1 VRSAGTLDINGYP
14 AAHDYAFILDGGRL
28 QNTRADITVDRS
40 QLADIRLDDDSTF
53 APSASVGLI
62 GSGYATSTIDLR
74 GHTLTV
80 PIALTKAFYL
90 CNTEI
95 RNGLIDVTHGG
106 WVQTGRS
113 NVSGNSNNPII
124 ATNVDFRIASAVRL
138 YATIKARDY
147 TPLYNADYNAG
158 TALFEING
166 TFKPARHNYFH
177 GCKMMDGST
186 IDFSSRTNAL
196 PLISSFTDGAKTL
209 TFETNK
215 TVYIKFGEYRASNR
229 EPIISW
235 TAKPADI
242 DTVTFK
248 VAPGE
253 QLCRFVKKDDG
264 LYIIRGFTILIR

>member
-1 VRSAGTLDINGYP
+1 MNANMGGFGNVTLAADSIFKTARNIFTYFNVPDGTT
-14 AAHDYAFILDGGRL
+14 AK
-28 QNTRADITVDRS
+28 
-40 QLADIRLDDDSTF
+40 
-53 APSASVGLI
+53 
-62 GSGYATSTIDLR
+62 IDLG

-80 PIALTKAFYL
+80 PIGIGKIWYVHNTAF
-90 CNTEI
+90 T
-95 RNGLIDVTHGG
+95 NGMINITSGG
-106 WVQTGRS
+106 WLQVVT
-113 NVSGNSNNPII
+113 
-124 ATNVDFRIASAVRL
+124 ATDASSVDFKTACALRVSATLAVHDFEPT
-138 YATIKARDY
+138 YDAN
-147 TPLYNADYNAG
+147 YNDG
-158 TALFEING
+158 TALVEVHG
-166 TFKPARHNYFH
+166 TFKPAVHNYFH

-253 QLCRFVKKDDG
+253 QLCRFASKDDG